1 MDVSQHT
8 TTEAAILSAATDV
21 FIEKGF
27 IGARTTE
34 IARRAGVTHA
44 MLHYYFRTKEGLFER
59 VITQKI
65 GDMHRLVTGCI
76 ASDRLPLFE
85 RVGRGVVTH
94 FDFLAENPGLAAFII
109 GEFRRDPALMNR
121 LVQIDR
127 HAAATAVA
135 DLQSEI
141 DAQARLGLCRQV
153 DALMLLTDILSL
165 NLCAFTSLPL
175 MEQLFP
181 AIADD
186 PTDYLARRRR
196 ENLQTIL
203 NRLRP

>member
-1 MDVSQHT
+1 MSIREHT
-8 TTEAAILSAATDV
+8 STETAILNAATEV

-27 IGARTTE
+27 IGARTIE

-59 VITQKI
+59 MIADKAGNLHQLI
-65 GDMHRLVTGCI
+65 TGCI
-76 ASDRLPLFE
+76 ASDRLSLFE
-85 RVGRGVVTH
+85 RIGRGVVTH
-94 FDFLAENPGLAAFII
+94 FDSLADNPGLAAFII
-109 GEFRRDPALMNR
+109 GEFHRDPELMNR
-121 LVQIDR
+121 LVNINRQ
-127 HAAATAVA
+127 AVATAVA
-135 DLQSEI
+135 ELQSEI
-141 DAQARLGLCRQV
+141 DAQSRLGLCRKV

-175 MEQLFP
+175 MAQLVP